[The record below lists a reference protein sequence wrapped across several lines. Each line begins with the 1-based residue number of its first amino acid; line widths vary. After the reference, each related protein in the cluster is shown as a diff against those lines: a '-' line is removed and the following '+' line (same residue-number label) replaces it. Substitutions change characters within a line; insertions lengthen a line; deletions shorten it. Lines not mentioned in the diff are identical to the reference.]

1 MARLIYQTPAGE
13 KKELRIGAKPVTV
26 GRGTQVDLQVVDDRV
41 SRMHFGVS
49 LKDGKYVLKDLRST
63 NGTLINGQK
72 AEGDHVLQ
80 EGDTVKVGESVLVF
94 KLDPTDPK

>member
-41 SRMHFGVS
+41 SRMHS
-49 LKDGKYVLKDLRST
+49 
-63 NGTLINGQK
+63 
-72 AEGDHVLQ
+72 
-80 EGDTVKVGESVLVF
+80 ESA
-94 KLDPTDPK
+94 

>member
-1 MARLIYQTPAGE
+1 MARLIYQTPGGE

-26 GRGTQVDLQVVDDRV
+26 GRGTQVDLQVADDRV

-49 LKDGKYVLKDLRST
+49 HKDGKYVLKDLRST
-63 NGTLINGQK
+63 NGTLVNGQK
-72 AEGDHVLQ
+72 TEGDYELKD
-80 EGDTVKVGESVLVF
+80 GDTVKIGESTMVF